1 MKLQSG
7 DPAPDFTLPDQN
19 GKLHSLA
26 ANRGTWTIVY
36 FYPKDD
42 TPGCTAEACGFRDSW
57 AKFTREKIQVW
68 GISAD
73 TVAKHA
79 KFAQKYELP
88 FPLLADEDKEVVKK
102 YGVWGK
108 KKFMGREFMGI
119 NRVTFLI
126 DPKGQIAKVYE
137 KVKPA
142 DHAEEILADR
152 KKLR

>member
-26 ANRGTWTIVY
+26 ANRGRWTVVY

-42 TPGCTAEACGFRDSW
+42 TPGCTIEACGFRDAW
-57 AKFTREKIQVW
+57 ATFKREKIQVW

-73 TVAKHA
+73 SVAKHA
-79 KFAQKYELP
+79 KFATKFELP
-88 FPLLADEDKEVVKK
+88 FTLLADEDKEVVKK

-137 KVKPA
+137 KVKPEN
-142 DHAEEILADR
+142 HAEEILADR
-152 KKLR
+152 KKLG